1 MVTAPEGGKYR
12 LFVIGQKLLPEIVEG
27 KTTSVER
34 NWALNVL
41 TASNPEEIRK
51 ELLPAEYA
59 TETRVKRRMAI
70 AAPAGEGKY
79 SIVRHDNHTEMAY
92 VLELPALPSPAQK
105 EFEINK
111 ERKKQAI

>member
-1 MVTAPEGGKYR
+1 M
-12 LFVIGQKLLPEIVEG
+12 
-27 KTTSVER
+27 ER

-79 SIVRHDNHTEMAY
+79 SIVKHDNHTEMAY

-111 ERKKQAI
+111 ERSKLYSIGEKSRHSGARVCGI